1 MAASAAT
8 ATTGAAA
15 AAKPKFATLRW
26 PAAAVDGDAGAAL
39 TGTYLVRDLIN
50 APAEHMGPAEL
61 EAAAARL
68 AAAHDGATCDSVVGD
83 DLLAANY
90 PQV

>member
-1 MAASAAT
+1 
-8 ATTGAAA
+8 
-15 AAKPKFATLRW
+15 
-26 PAAAVDGDAGAAL
+26 
-39 TGTYLVRDLIN
+39 
-50 APAEHMGPAEL
+50 MGPAEL

-90 PQV
+90 PQVRLRCERARARRDARFPRGM